1 MASASTYVPIAN
13 QVLTSA
19 TASVTFSSISSA
31 YTDLVLVCN
40 HRGVT
45 GSSGN
50 GLYVTLNGDTGA
62 NYSDTA
68 LYGNGSSAGSGRD
81 SNITAYYVGAGS
93 VATEYS
99 STNIN
104 FMNYANTTTYK
115 TMLART
121 GDARLEARASAG
133 LWRNTSA
140 INSILVSYYGYNF
153 DAGSTFT
160 LYGILAA

>member
-1 MASASTYVPIAN
+1 MATSTYTPIAT
-13 QVLTSA
+13 QTLGSA
-19 TASVTFSSISSA
+19 TASVTFSSISSI

-40 HRGVT
+40 HRGVS

-50 GLYVTLNGDTGA
+50 GLYVTLNSDVGA
-62 NYSDTA
+62 NYSDTG
-68 LYGNGSSAGSGRD
+68 LTGNGSSASSARD
-81 SNITAYYVGAGS
+81 SSLTAYYVGAGS
-93 VATEYS
+93 IATEYTN
-99 STNIN
+99 TNIN

-121 GDARLEARASAG
+121 NDALLQTRANVG

-153 DAGSTFT
+153 DAGCTFS
-160 LYGILAA
+160 LYGIKAA